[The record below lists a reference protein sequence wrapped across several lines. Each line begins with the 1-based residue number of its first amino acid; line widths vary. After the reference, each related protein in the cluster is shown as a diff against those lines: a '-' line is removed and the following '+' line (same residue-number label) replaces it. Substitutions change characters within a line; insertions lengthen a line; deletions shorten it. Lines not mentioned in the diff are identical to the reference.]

1 LWISPADAEV
11 RGIQDGASI
20 RIYNAR
26 GAFEAC
32 AMVTD
37 LIPPGTVWM
46 RDGWEGLNRVTSG
59 KPVLPDAAVDICGFA
74 AGQSHFEALVE
85 VTL

>member
-1 LWISPADAEV
+1 
-11 RGIQDGASI
+11 
-20 RIYNAR
+20 
-26 GAFEAC
+26 
-32 AMVTD
+32 MVTD

-59 KPVLPDAAVDICGFA
+59 EPVLPDAAVDICGFA
-74 AGQSHFEALVE
+74 AGQSRFEALVE